1 MMRQMREATK
11 PIMVASAIAFVA
23 LMVFQWGMDVTGRS
37 SGGLGEI
44 GSVNGD
50 PVLYDTYMAA
60 YRQIYER
67 VQSQQEEMIG
77 SQQNKEIED
86 QAWEE
91 VVTQL
96 LIAQE
101 LRRRGIRVTDREISE
116 AAQFS
121 PPDYLAPQFADS
133 TGGLNINAYQSFLAT
148 LPPEQL
154 LILEAY
160 YREVIPRT
168 KLLRQL
174 SSGIYVPDA
183 GLWRAFRDQR
193 DLAEIR
199 FVPFN
204 PATRYED
211 SEFPVEERDVAA
223 YYRDHQDEF
232 EVPARATVK
241 YAVIDKTP
249 TAADSVASRERAVA
263 LRQSLRDGADFGE
276 LARTESGDQATAPRG
291 GEMGV
296 VPKGREIGAV
306 DSALF
311 AGPTGLLDAPVQ
323 SPFGFHVIDVMER
336 WGADSVR
343 ARHILVPVERTD
355 SSEVEL
361 LTRADSLETLG
372 ESMSLESAAA
382 AFGLPT
388 QTTDITED
396 FPFVGGAG
404 QISEGSDWVFEEASP
419 GDVSPVFETTTA
431 FYVLELVSSE
441 PAGVLPLDR
450 ARASIE
456 STLRFE
462 QKMQRARTD
471 AQQLVDRVRGGAILA
486 NAAAEMG
493 LELRLAG
500 PFSRDEFVPGI
511 GRQNAVIGA
520 AFGLPLGQV
529 SNVVSTANNHYVLE
543 VLDRTEADSTAWLA
557 QLPQQRAQAVSA
569 IQQQRLGEWLDALRA
584 NARVVDRRDQVL
596 VPQDEDSPMPPTGL
610 RGY

>member
-1 MMRQMREATK
+1 MRQMREATK
-11 PIMVASAIAFVA
+11 PIMVASAIAFAA

-44 GSVNGD
+44 GRVNGD
-50 PVLYDTYMAA
+50 AVLYDSYMAA

-67 VQSQQEEMIG
+67 VQSQQEELIG

-86 QAWEE
+86 QAFEE

-133 TGGLNINAYQSFLAT
+133 TGGLDLNAYQSFLAT

-154 LILEAY
+154 IILESY

-174 SSGIYVPDA
+174 SSGIYLPDA
-183 GLWRAFRDQR
+183 ELWREFRDQR

-199 FVPFN
+199 YVPIN

-211 SEFPVEERDVAA
+211 SEFTVEEREIEA

-232 EVPARATVK
+232 EMPARATVR
-241 YAVIDKTP
+241 YTVVDKTP
-249 TAADSVASRERAVA
+249 TAGDTLASRERAME
-263 LRQSLRDGADFGE
+263 LRQRLRDGADFAE

-311 AGPTGLLDAPVQ
+311 AGPTGLLAQPVQ

-343 ARHILVPVERTD
+343 ARHILVQVTRTD
-355 SSEVEL
+355 SSEVEI
-361 LTRADSLETLG
+361 LTQADSLETLG
-372 ESMSLESAAA
+372 ESMSLEAAA
-382 AFGLPT
+382 GALGLT
-388 QTTDITED
+388 AGTTDITQD
-396 FPFVGGAG
+396 FPFIAGAG
-404 QISEGSDWVFEEASP
+404 QISEGSDWAFEEASP
-419 GDVSPVFETTTA
+419 GDVSPVFETATA
-431 FYVLELVSSE
+431 FYALELVSSE
-441 PAGVLPLDR
+441 PAGVLPLER
-450 ARASIE
+450 ARASVE
-456 STLRFE
+456 STVRFE
-462 QKMQRARTD
+462 QKLQRGRTD
-471 AQQLVDRVRGGAILA
+471 AQQLVDRVRGGGVLA
-486 NAAAEMG
+486 NVAAEMS
-493 LELRLAG
+493 LEVRLAG
-500 PFSRDEFVPGI
+500 PFARNDFVPGI

-520 AFGLPLGQV
+520 AFGLPIGQV
-529 SNVVSTANNHYVLE
+529 SGVVSTPTNHYVLE
-543 VLDRTEADSTAWLA
+543 VLNRVQVDSTAWLA
-557 QLPQQRAQAVSA
+557 QLPQQRAQAVSV
-569 IQQQRLGEWLDALRA
+569 IQQQRLGEWLEALRA
-584 NARVVDRRDQVL
+584 NARVVDRREEVL
-596 VPQDEDSPMPPTGL
+596 VPLDENAPLPQ
-610 RGY
+610 GYLGF